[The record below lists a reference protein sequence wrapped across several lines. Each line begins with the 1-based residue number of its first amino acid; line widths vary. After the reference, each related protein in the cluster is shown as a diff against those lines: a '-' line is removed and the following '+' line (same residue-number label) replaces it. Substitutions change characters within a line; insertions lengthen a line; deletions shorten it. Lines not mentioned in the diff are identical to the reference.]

1 MTKDEQI
8 AALKKGL
15 YDNQRK
21 VDDIY
26 KIVKGIGSVIRVT
39 SSNTTHKRLAEIM
52 INGVSYLVAETEE
65 TYDKLYLGGDDNEE

>member
-39 SSNTTHKRLAEIM
+39 SSNTTHKCLAEIM
-52 INGVSYLVAETEE
+52 INDVSYLVAETEE

>member
-52 INGVSYLVAETEE
+52 INDVSYLVAETEE